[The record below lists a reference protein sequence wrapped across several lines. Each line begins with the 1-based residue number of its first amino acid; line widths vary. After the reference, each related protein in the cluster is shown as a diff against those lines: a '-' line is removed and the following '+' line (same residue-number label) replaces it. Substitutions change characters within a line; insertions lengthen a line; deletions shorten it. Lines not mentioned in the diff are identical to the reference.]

1 MPPSNRMSR
10 LLRKLDLLP
19 NGLRKRLRS
28 FLLGR
33 LVPFVGTA
41 KLSIDEISPERVV
54 ISIRNRRR
62 VRNHLKG
69 IHAAAMALLAE
80 TATGFAVAM
89 HVPDDKVPVI
99 KSLKIDYVK
108 RAQGDLRAVVELGP
122 EQAERIVSE
131 EKGEI
136 SVPVSVT
143 DQSGR
148 SPIECDV
155 IWAWVPKKRG

>member
-1 MPPSNRMSR
+1 M
-10 LLRKLDLLP
+10 LRKP
-19 NGLRKRLRS
+19 IRS

-33 LVPFVGTA
+33 LVPFAGTA
-41 KLSIDEISPERVV
+41 KLSFEEVSRERVV
-54 ISIRNRRR
+54 ISIRSRRR

-89 HVPDDKVPVI
+89 HVPDDKAPVI
-99 KSLKIDYVK
+99 KSLDIDYVK
-108 RAQGDLRAVVELGP
+108 RAQGDLRAVAELRP

-136 SVPVSVT
+136 SVTVSVT
-143 DQSGR
+143 DSSGR
-148 SPIECDV
+148 SPIECDAV
-155 IWAWVPKKRG
+155 WAWVPKKR